1 MIRHLLKLV
10 WHRKRANALVMVEIF
25 FSFLIVFALVTMAV
39 SMLSRWNTPLGY
51 RWQNVWVINID
62 SVVPHEI
69 PGAIPST
76 AASQGT
82 DPKMLE
88 MATQVDRLMKE
99 LRTMPQID
107 GVAADAMPAYS
118 NGSWTSDIGPKGR
131 RVDVTADYATDD
143 FAKVMGLTVLR
154 GRWFHPDDEVAN
166 FLPLVIDSDVA
177 QAMYGTLD
185 VVGNKMPGEGAPG
198 PFHGDTAA
206 PKDVRIVGVIA
217 PYRKAGE
224 LSSLTRMAFYR
235 SSFIRP
241 QSPQTKSIVLTVRPG
256 TPPAFEAELSKHLH
270 AVAPDVTFRLRRME
284 QMRRL
289 TLKLFVT
296 PLIVLS
302 VLALFLI
309 SMVALGL
316 TGVLWQ
322 TVTRRMR
329 EIGLRR
335 ALGATGHGVRVQVLA
350 EVALLS
356 TLAVIL
362 GVVIVLQLPLLG
374 VTRLVTTGELSSGL
388 VGALAVIYAIT
399 LLCGAYPSWLASRIE
414 PAEAL
419 RYE

>member
-10 WHRKRANALVMVEIF
+10 WHRKRANALVMIEIF
-25 FSFLIVFALVTMAV
+25 FSFLIVFAVVTMAV
-39 SMLSRWNTPLGY
+39 AMASRWNTPLGY
-51 RWQNVWVINID
+51 RWQNLWVVSVD
-62 SVVPHEI
+62 SVVPHEL
-69 PGAIPST
+69 PGTHLST
-76 AASQGT
+76 DAPTGI
-82 DPKMLE
+82 DPKL
-88 MATQVDRLMKE
+88 MAMAQQVDRLMKE

-107 GVAADAMPAYS
+107 GVAADSMPAYS
-118 NGSWTSDIGPKGR
+118 NGTWTSDIGPKGR
-131 RVDVTADYATDD
+131 RVDVTADFATDD
-143 FAKVMGLTVLR
+143 FAKVMGLTVIR
-154 GRWFHPDDEVAN
+154 GRWFRPDDEVAN

-177 QAMYGTLD
+177 EAMFGTLD
-185 VVGNKMPGEGAPG
+185 VVGNKLPGEGFRA
-198 PFHGDTAA
+198 DTSA

-224 LSSLTRMAFYR
+224 LSSGTRMAFFR
-235 SSFIRP
+235 SSFVKP
-241 QSPQTKSIVLTVRPG
+241 QTPETKSIVLTVRPG

-270 AVAPDVTFRLRRME
+270 AIAPDVTFRLRRME

-289 TLKLFVT
+289 TLRIFFT

-302 VLALFLI
+302 ILALFLI

-335 ALGATGHGVRVQVLA
+335 ALGATGAGVRTQVLA